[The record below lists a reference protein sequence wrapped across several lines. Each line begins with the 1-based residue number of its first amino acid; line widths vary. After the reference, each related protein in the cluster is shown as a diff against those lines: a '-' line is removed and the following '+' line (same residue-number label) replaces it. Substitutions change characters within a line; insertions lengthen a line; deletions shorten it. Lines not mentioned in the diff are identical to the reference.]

1 MMGGSQK
8 HCFKIRLV
16 MDDNKALFAH
26 LVLWASSEVSQKR
39 QSSWFKYLY
48 NVFICSFWSTLFY
61 FVRRY
66 VLTEINLRRNKQK
79 ELISFAEILAFW
91 LCQVP
96 TIPC

>member
-8 HCFKIRLV
+8 RWFKIRLV
-16 MDDNKALFAH
+16 SDDNKALFAH
-26 LVLWASSEVSQKR
+26 LFLWASSEVSQKR

-48 NVFICSFWSTLFY
+48 NVFMCSFWSTLLY

-66 VLTEINLRRNKQK
+66 VLTEINLRRNKQR
-79 ELISFAEILAFW
+79 ELISFAEILAFR

-96 TIPC
+96 TVPC